1 MMKKCK
7 VCDVP
12 MINGGYV
19 IGVDGGASKTVA
31 LVGNSLGKILGRGES
46 GSSNYHN
53 IGIAKASEAVRSATR
68 EARRQA
74 GLRGIKPKIAVVALA
89 AVDSAEDKRVA
100 NQFIRSLKIAKK
112 NLVVHDST
120 AALYAATQ
128 GKPGIVVISGTGCV
142 AAGISAGGEYVR
154 VGGWGFL
161 IDDEGSGFDIGRK
174 ALTRAFRA
182 MDGRGEDTKLTSV
195 LKRKFR
201 VKVLEE
207 ILNVIYANGVNVEEI
222 AALASLVSKTARHD
236 KVCREILNEAGRA
249 LAELVCTV
257 ARRLNMSRDPFQVKA
272 VGGSFKAGSYL
283 LQPFVTGIRRHCPQ
297 ARIARLRID
306 PARGALSLA
315 ASELRSDNSQTS
327 LLKAHRFLK

>member
-1 MMKKCK
+1 M
-7 VCDVP
+7 VND
-12 MINGGYV
+12 GYV
-19 IGVDGGASKTVA
+19 VGVDGGASKTVA

-68 EARRQA
+68 EARGQA
-74 GLRGIKPKIAVVALA
+74 GLREKPEIAVVALA
-89 AVDSAEDKRVA
+89 AVDSAADRRVS
-100 NQFIRSLKIAKK
+100 NQFIQSLKIAKK
-112 NLVVHDST
+112 SFVVHDSI

-128 GKPGIVVISGTGCV
+128 GKPGIIVISGTGCV

-161 IDDEGSGFDIGRK
+161 IDDEGSSFDTGRK
-174 ALTRAFRA
+174 ALTKAFRA
-182 MDGRGEDTKLTSV
+182 VDGRGQDTKLTSA

-201 VKVLEE
+201 VKTPEE

-222 AALASLVSKTARHD
+222 AALASLVSKTARYD
-236 KVCREILNEAGRA
+236 KVCRQILNEAGRA

-257 ARRLNMSRDPFQVKA
+257 ARRLNMSRDPFQVKT

-283 LQPFVTGIRRHCPQ
+283 LQPFVTGIKRDCPQ
-297 ARIARLRID
+297 ARIARLRIE
-306 PARGALSLA
+306 PVRGALSLA
-315 ASELRSDNSQTS
+315 ASELRSRNSQTS
-327 LLKAHRFLK
+327 PLKTYRFLNKVC